1 MGLKLFGVGGIDQ
14 KSNNLLR
21 DPMDLVDGRNIM
33 ASIDNDYIK
42 RPGTEEDTQFTD
54 DDYNDMIFI
63 KSLNQYFH
71 RFNNEYV
78 TYENGVRKQ
87 VYKFADPLMIPG
99 DSNISLAEYLNTAI
113 FTHEENQNFTAKYD
127 GESIYRA
134 GLPVPEFTNV
144 ASGTAMAGFMINFF
158 DYIDAAGNEFY
169 GPAKITPITNEIN
182 TITINTF
189 KDTGFYG
196 GFLIL
201 NTYSGIVSG
210 VNEYLVGNGT
220 TPQRTITYTSKSDD
234 LVVGSKIIVRNTFYT
249 DIVTGT
255 PVVILDK
262 DKAPNL
268 FYLELEIESLDTTT
282 KTIVFTSASFKGY
295 SVQMTDNQAIHS
307 RVILRSFFSTNET
320 TGYSVYRQYEPQT
333 IDNTTLTNTGSR
345 FVIQFST
352 VGKSLLSD
360 IYDITTSKLRPPK
373 CKYLYTYGY
382 QLVCAPAISFYD
394 FENKETL
401 YTNNDLVMYS
411 DVSTGDLGE
420 NFSEGNRQLIGNTY
434 DGFLTGLARVKD
446 SIIATKNRSIW
457 ALDGILIPGQY
468 ALRKIETNQI
478 GCLSAKSLL
487 EIDSAVMF
495 QGQDG
500 IYATDGYK
508 AEKVSEK
515 LDPFFRTIN
524 PLLTRSVMNN
534 DFDQYLFWTDQAIV
548 VFDYHYKKIY
558 LWDSIDASK
567 GITVDNELSIRFFSA
582 LKSTKFQT
590 DLNDSGTA
598 INAYIRSAWH
608 DLGEPGLLKKATF
621 LRLYAFKNVLQKI
634 SLKYF
639 LDWDETKFKGPFEFD
654 MDTVTVKRN
663 LDVIQNQSFS
673 FEFRNNVIDQ
683 DLNISGYEINA
694 GIIQERDKNVK

>member
-21 DPMDLVDGRNIM
+21 DPMDLVDGRNVM

-78 TYENGVRKQ
+78 TYENGVRRQ
-87 VYKFADPLMIPG
+87 VYKFADPVFSG

-127 GESIYRA
+127 GNTVYRS
-134 GLPVPEFTNV
+134 GLPTPLTTITSGNGSGGFLLTFFDFMDAKGNILLGPATINECL
-144 ASGTAMAGFMINFF
+144 ASGTIGFN
-158 DYIDAAGNEFY
+158 Y
-169 GPAKITPITNEIN
+169 TTL
-182 TITINTF
+182 
-189 KDTGFYG
+189 KDTGFCSSY
-196 GFLIL
+196 LKVALSTTPIVINSISNVL
-201 NTYSGIVSG
+201 TYSSCSNDI
-210 VNEYLVGNGT
+210 
-220 TPQRTITYTSKSDD
+220 I
-234 LVVGSKIIVRNTFYT
+234 VGSKVIFRNRGTTISITDPGNPNRSFSDDYLILTVTAKTPTQLTFNT
-249 DIVTGT
+249 SDFNGKQLAMALFSGSGT
-255 PVVILDK
+255 FNVHGGLV
-262 DKAPNL
+262 
-268 FYLELEIESLDTTT
+268 
-282 KTIVFTSASFKGY
+282 
-295 SVQMTDNQAIHS
+295 
-307 RVILRSFFSTNET
+307 LRTFFSTSKT
-320 TGYSVYRQYEPQT
+320 TGYTYQGLTSLNGQLVDNSTSV
-333 IDNTTLTNTGSR
+333 DSGSYA
-345 FVIQFST
+345 FFT
-352 VGKSLLSD
+352 DYDSLLSD
-360 IYDITTSKLRPPK
+360 IYDITTSKLRPPN

-382 QLVCAPAISFYD
+382 QLVCAPAISFYN
-394 FENKETL
+394 FENKQIP
-401 YTNNDLVMYS
+401 YTNNDLIMYS
-411 DVSTGDLGE
+411 DLSTGDLGE

-487 EIDSAVMF
+487 EIDSAIMF

-508 AEKVSEK
+508 CEKVSEK
-515 LDPFFRTIN
+515 LDPFFRTID

-590 DLNDSGTA
+590 DLNDSGVA
-598 INAYIRSAWH
+598 IDAYIRSAWH

-621 LRLYAFKNVLQKI
+621 LRLYAFNNVLQKI

>member
-21 DPMDLVDGRNIM
+21 DPMDLVDARNVM
-33 ASIDNDYIK
+33 ASIDNEYIK
-42 RPGTEEDTQFTD
+42 RPGTDEDTTFTD

-71 RFNNEYV
+71 RYNGDYF
-78 TYENGVRKQ
+78 TYENGVKSQ
-87 VYKFADPLMIPG
+87 VVKYADPTTG

-127 GESIYRA
+127 GQAIYRA
-134 GLPVPEFTNV
+134 GLPVPLLGTV
-144 ASGTAMAGFMINFF
+144 QSGSVKNGFMLAFYDF
-158 DYIDAAGNEFY
+158 IDAQDNQLF
-169 GPAKITPITNEIN
+169 GPAQITPVTSEDQALSIP
-182 TITINTF
+182 TF

-196 GFLIL
+196 GYIVPSAFPIQMDDTSLANRTIS
-201 NTYSGIVSG
+201 YSAISPDIKVGSRIPVRPGSNIGI
-210 VNEYLVGNGT
+210 YKFNGT
-220 TPQRTITYTSKSDD
+220 TYDTLNFFSHVM
-234 LVVGSKIIVRNTFYT
+234 LV
-249 DIVTGT
+249 
-255 PVVILDK
+255 
-262 DKAPNL
+262 
-268 FYLELEIESLDTTT
+268 IESMTGS
-282 KTIVFTSASFKGY
+282 TIVFTALSLKDINIIPMLLVGKNMHGAL
-295 SVQMTDNQAIHS
+295 AL
-307 RVILRSFFSTNET
+307 RVYFSTNET
-320 TGYSVYRQYEPQT
+320 TGYTNQNL
-333 IDNTTLTNTGSR
+333 ITLDSR
-345 FVIQFST
+345 TATQANST
-352 VGKSLLSD
+352 SLGNISNNLLSD
-360 IYDITTSKLRPPK
+360 VYDITTSKLRPPK

-394 FENKETL
+394 FLNRETL

-434 DGFLTGLARVKD
+434 DGYLTGLARVKD

-478 GCLSAKSLL
+478 GCISAKSLL
-487 EIDSAVMF
+487 EIDSAIMF

-508 AEKVSEK
+508 CEKVSEK

-590 DLNDSGTA
+590 DLNDSGVA
-598 INAYIRSAWH
+598 IDAYIRSAWH

-621 LRLYAFKNVLQKI
+621 LRIYAFKNVLQKI

-654 MDTVTVKRN
+654 MDSVTVKRN

-673 FEFRNNVIDQ
+673 FEFRNNEIDQ
-683 DLNISGYEINA
+683 DLNISGYEVNTA
-694 GIIQERDKNVK
+694 VIQERDKNVK

>member
-21 DPMDLVDGRNIM
+21 DPMDLVDARNVM
-33 ASIDNDYIK
+33 ASIDNEYIK
-42 RPGTEEDTQFTD
+42 RPGTDEDTQFTD

-78 TYENGVRKQ
+78 TYENGTRRLVPK
-87 VYKFADPLMIPG
+87 YFEPTGDPT
-99 DSNISLAEYLNTAI
+99 SNLSSAEYLNTLI
-113 FTHEENQNFTAKYD
+113 FTHENLTNGTAKYD
-127 GESIYRA
+127 GGSIYRA
-134 GLPVPEFTNV
+134 GLPTPYFTMAQSGAAKVGFVSGFYEF
-144 ASGTAMAGFMINFF
+144 
-158 DYIDAAGNEFY
+158 IDGKGNCLR
-169 GPAKITPITNEIN
+169 GPLRILPRTNEN
-182 TITINTF
+182 LTITVQTISNSLSKSF
-189 KDTGFYG
+189 GFYN
-196 GFLIL
+196 GFIKVANLYVKTL
-201 NTYSGIVSG
+201 K
-210 VNEYLVGNGT
+210 GNGSLSD
-220 TPQRTITYTSKSDD
+220 RTLDYDSISDSISVGLKIPIRTSQGGINGTIDLRDALTAPPSVFTLTSDQ
-234 LVVGSKIIVRNTFYT
+234 F
-249 DIVTGT
+249 
-255 PVVILDK
+255 IL
-262 DKAPNL
+262 
-268 FYLELEIESLDTTT
+268 LEIESIDTAL
-282 KTIVFTSASFKGY
+282 KKIVFTASSFDKKEVDIVGG
-295 SVQMTDNQAIHS
+295 TDMNIS
-307 RVILRSFFSTNET
+307 CNWTLRLFESTSET
-320 TGYSVYRQYEPQT
+320 TGYTQAFDDNYVINQANSTQNI
-333 IDNTTLTNTGSR
+333 IDPFFL
-345 FVIQFST
+345 
-352 VGKSLLSD
+352 GKDILMSD

-382 QLVCAPAISFYD
+382 QLVCAPAISFYN
-394 FENKETL
+394 FENEETL

-487 EIDSAVMF
+487 EIDSAIMF

-515 LDPFFRTIN
+515 LDPLFRTIN

-534 DFDQYLFWTDQAIV
+534 VFDQYLFWTDQAIV

-567 GITVDNELSIRFFSA
+567 GITVDNDLSIRFFSA

-590 DLNDSGTA
+590 DLNDSGVA
-598 INAYIRSAWH
+598 IDAYIRSAWH

-621 LRLYAFKNVLQKI
+621 LRLYAFKNTLQKI

-654 MDTVTVKRN
+654 MDSVTVKRN

-673 FEFRNNVIDQ
+673 FEFRNNEIDQ
-683 DLNISGYEINA
+683 NLNISGYEVNTA
-694 GIIQERDKNVK
+694 VIQERDKNVK